1 MSTARKNYD
10 QLVSANIFG
19 VRDRIKAERKN
30 PKNVRYSR
38 RRRRR

>member
-1 MSTARKNYD
+1 MSTAKKNYD
-10 QLVSANIFG
+10 HLTRANIFG

-30 PKNVRYSR
+30 PKNVRYTR

>member
-1 MSTARKNYD
+1 MSTARKTYR

-19 VRDRIKAERKN
+19 VRDRIKEQRKN

-38 RRRRR
+38 KRRRR